1 VSTADDPLGGA
12 RVRFGPEIFRIQ
24 DRGGASRYIVELHR
38 GLLRA
43 GVDAA
48 IEAGWHLSDVV
59 DGVPEV
65 RGRRSPIGGKP
76 GKVVTRAVDEV
87 IARRAVGRLGS
98 HDLWHPSYY
107 PRTVPTGP
115 ARPRLAITVLDMI
128 HERFAS
134 SMARRDHSA
143 ARKAAICAEADLIL
157 CISHDTAR
165 DLQER
170 LAVDPERIV
179 VTHLGVA
186 PVSPIRRPSPFAD
199 RPYLVYLG
207 DRRAPYKNWAVLL
220 EAMQGVPSDVAL
232 LCIGAPPSAAEE
244 AAVQAQGLTGRVRFE
259 GGSDAEVAGRLAASV
274 GLVYPSMYE
283 GFGLPPL
290 EALAQ
295 GCPVVA
301 SAAGAIPEVVGGI
314 AILVEP
320 TVAGIGS
327 GIERLLADGPDVA
340 AQRTDGPA
348 HAARFT
354 WSATVDATLAAYRRT
369 LE

>member
-1 VSTADDPLGGA
+1 MTDAGPLDGA

-24 DRGGASRYIVELHR
+24 ARGGVSRYIVELHR

-43 GVDAA
+43 GVDSA
-48 IEAGWHLSDVV
+48 IEAGWHLSDALE
-59 DGVPEV
+59 GVPGV
-65 RGRRSPIGGKP
+65 HGRRSPVGGRP
-76 GKVVTRAVDEV
+76 GKLATLAVDELV
-87 IARRAVGRLGS
+87 ASRAPHRLRARDV
-98 HDLWHPSYY
+98 WHPSYY
-107 PRTVPTGP
+107 PRAVPSGRG
-115 ARPRLAITVLDMI
+115 RPLLAITVLDMI

-134 SMARRDHSA
+134 SMPPRDRSA
-143 ARKAAICAEADLIL
+143 GRKAAACAAADLVL

-170 LAVDPERIV
+170 LDVDPAKIV

-186 PVSPIRRPSPFAD
+186 PVEPLLRPSPFGD

-207 DRRAPYKNWAVLL
+207 DRRALYKNWTTLL
-220 EAMQGVPSDVAL
+220 DALRTVPADVAL
-232 LCIGAPPSAAEE
+232 LCIGGPAGSADEAE
-244 AAVQAQGLTGRVRFE
+244 VRSRGLADRVRFE
-259 GGSDAEVAGRLAASV
+259 GGSDAEVAGRLAGSA
-274 GLVYPSMYE
+274 GLVYPSRYE

-301 SAAGAIPEVVGGI
+301 SDAGAIPEVVGEI

-320 TVAGIGS
+320 TVDGIGA
-327 GIERLLADGPDVA
+327 GIERLLAGGPDVER
-340 AQRTDGPA
+340 QRTGGPA

-354 WSATVDATLAAYRRT
+354 WDATVEATLAAYRRA
-369 LE
+369 LG